1 MMSSYFIYYTEA
13 SIVCVIIFG
22 IMLVWDLFSIDKQE
36 KQIKYD
42 HALIAFMLYF
52 VSDALWAA
60 VIAGMLPR
68 NRFIVVTTN
77 FLNCIL
83 MAAITYR
90 WLIYVMAVEQIPKRD
105 KPLTRFVILIPF
117 LLSTAALI
125 FTFLFAPNLL
135 LSSDLELQPLYS
147 VFLVAVPIIYIVAIL
162 GYTMKRA
169 IAAESLIERRNH
181 LLVGLFPLLVV
192 FGGLAQVIVM
202 SETPIFC
209 FSSTILM
216 LIFYIAS
223 MKTQIS
229 TDPLTG
235 LNNRG
240 QLANYV
246 AQKSNIHHENRLTIV
261 IMLDINDFKLIN
273 DTYGHGE
280 GDRALILVSNALKEV
295 VRNHSIPMFLARYG
309 GDEFILVAHPTSE
322 SEIDAIICEIR
333 ERIEARCRMEGTP
346 YTISIGAG
354 YDKIAGETDTF
365 QKCMKRAVEKLYED
379 KARQKKLRNRA

>member
-125 FTFLFAPNLL
+125 FTFLFAPDLL

-181 LLVGLFPLLVV
+181 LVVGLFPLLVV

-216 LIFYIAS
+216 LIFYIGS
-223 MKTQIS
+223 MKIQIS

-273 DTYGHGE
+273 DTYGHAE

-354 YDKIAGETDTF
+354 YDKLAGETDTF
-365 QKCMKRAVEKLYED
+365 QKCMQRADEKLYED
-379 KARQKKLRNRA
+379 KARQKKLRS

>member
-1 MMSSYFIYYTEA
+1 MSSYFIYYTEA

-125 FTFLFAPNLL
+125 FTFLFAPDLL

-181 LLVGLFPLLVV
+181 LVVGLFPLLVV

-216 LIFYIAS
+216 LIFYIGS
-223 MKTQIS
+223 MKIQIS

-273 DTYGHGE
+273 DTYGHAE

-365 QKCMKRAVEKLYED
+365 QKCMQRADEKLYED
-379 KARQKKLRNRA
+379 KARQKKLRS

>member
-1 MMSSYFIYYTEA
+1 
-13 SIVCVIIFG
+13 
-22 IMLVWDLFSIDKQE
+22 MLVWDLFSIDKQE

-125 FTFLFAPNLL
+125 FTFLFAPDLL

-147 VFLVAVPIIYIVAIL
+147 VFLIAVPIIYIVAIL
-162 GYTMKRA
+162 GYAMKRA

-216 LIFYIAS
+216 LIFYIGS

-273 DTYGHGE
+273 DTYGHAE

-354 YDKIAGETDTF
+354 YDKLAGETDTF
-365 QKCMKRAVEKLYED
+365 QKCMQRADEKLYED
-379 KARQKKLRNRA
+379 KARQKKLRS

>member
-125 FTFLFAPNLL
+125 FTFLFAPDLL

-147 VFLVAVPIIYIVAIL
+147 VFLIAVPIIYLVAIL
-162 GYTMKRA
+162 DHAMKRA
-169 IAAESLIERRNH
+169 IAAESLFERRNH
-181 LLVGLFPLLVV
+181 LVVGLFPLLVV

-216 LIFYIAS
+216 LIFYIGS

-273 DTYGHGE
+273 DTYGHAE

-354 YDKIAGETDTF
+354 YDKLAGETDTF
-365 QKCMKRAVEKLYED
+365 QKCMQRADEKLYED
-379 KARQKKLRNRA
+379 KARQKKLRS

>member
-125 FTFLFAPNLL
+125 FTFLFAPDLL

-169 IAAESLIERRNH
+169 IAAENLIERRNH
-181 LLVGLFPLLVV
+181 LVVGLFPLLVV

-216 LIFYIAS
+216 LIFYIGS

-273 DTYGHGE
+273 DTYGHAE

-354 YDKIAGETDTF
+354 YDKLAGETDTF
-365 QKCMKRAVEKLYED
+365 QKCMQRADEKLYED
-379 KARQKKLRNRA
+379 KARQKKLRS